1 MGRRWMALDFIGRNN
16 YTPVWI
22 ILLGSWRYPQ
32 SYPQKGLSPRQRCGI
47 FISADL
53 GGEAEDLEGC
63 GSLSSLPTP
72 EAPLLTYSRHWQS
85 GEIALQT
92 PPGRYSLKVRLT
104 ELLRN
109 RGVISR
115 GIGECRQVARRPF
128 RHGNRIVRSSGKTW
142 TAGTAPTVTCLVRSG
157 FNED

>member
-1 MGRRWMALDFIGRNN
+1 MGRRWMALDFIACNN
-16 YTPVWI
+16 YTSVWI
-22 ILLGSWRYPQ
+22 IHSDGRRYPQ
-32 SYPQKGLSPRQRCGI
+32 SYPQRGLSPRQRCGI

-72 EAPLLTYSRHWQS
+72 ETPLLTYSRHWHS
-85 GEIALQT
+85 GEIALQM
-92 PPGRYSLKVRLT
+92 PPGRYALNVRLT
-104 ELLRN
+104 ALLRN

-115 GIGECRQVARRPF
+115 GIGECRQLVRRPF

-142 TAGTAPTVTCLVRSG
+142 TAGKAPTVTCLVRSG